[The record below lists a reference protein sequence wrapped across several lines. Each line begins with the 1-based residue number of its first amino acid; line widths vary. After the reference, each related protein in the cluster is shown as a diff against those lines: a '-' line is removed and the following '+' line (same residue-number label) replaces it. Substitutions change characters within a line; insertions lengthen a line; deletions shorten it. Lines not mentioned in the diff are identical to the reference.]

1 MKKKT
6 SKKTAATAAVPKG
19 KKKIVPPAEFRLAR
33 VHRLVVGA
41 KTFLSDALTDKYS
54 VELDP
59 KAVSCIRIA
68 VQACDSALA
77 AIPKA

>member
-6 SKKTAATAAVPKG
+6 VPVAAKKASKKTVPT
-19 KKKIVPPAEFRLAR
+19 VEFRLAR
-33 VHRLVVGA
+33 VNRLLVGA
-41 KTFLSDALTDKYS
+41 KTFLSDSLTDKFS
-54 VELDP
+54 AELDP

-68 VQACDSALA
+68 VQACEAALA